1 MTQAI
6 SAVWALFKL
15 PVWLLPMPG
24 QQGRCCSQARPW
36 LTDHQLESRSNLT
49 AESGSETG
57 YRPGLSGLGPVQIA
71 SLALA
76 TSWPARTCQWRGLMI
91 EENSW
96 VKRTYQ
102 WRRSNSVQWLC
113 IQSSWNQVL
122 SIKNHPFQFSLLLH
136 LEVFQSVGEKF
147 L

>member
-57 YRPGLSGLGPVQIA
+57 YRPGLSLGPVQIA

-76 TSWPARTCQWRGLMI
+76 TAWPARTCQWRGLMI